1 MNSFSVYNAYNR
13 HNPYFSCLNRALGS
27 NELSYRQVSLSNLVV
42 V

>member
-1 MNSFSVYNAYNR
+1 VNSFSVYNAY
-13 HNPYFSCLNRALGS
+13 NPYFSCLNRALGS